1 MYNIAANFKYYM
13 YDCVDRKVMPLFF
26 TRIGLQIMIMVSV
39 YTAVKG
45 LPPVYVALSSN
56 FSPLITALLSY
67 VLIKVPI
74 TRLDIQI
81 LIISFIGVGVLISG
95 TPE

>member
-1 MYNIAANFKYYM
+1 MNKNFKYCM
-13 YDCVDRKVMPLFF
+13 YDCIDRKLLPLFF

-56 FSPLITALLSY
+56 FSPLFTALLSY
-67 VLIKVPI
+67 VMIKVPI
-74 TRLDIQI
+74 TRLDIQV
-81 LIISFIGVGVLISG
+81 LIISFIGVGILISG
-95 TPE
+95 TPD

>member
-1 MYNIAANFKYYM
+1 MNKNFKYYM
-13 YDCVDRKVMPLFF
+13 YDCIDRKLLPLFF

-56 FSPLITALLSY
+56 FSPLFTALLSY
-67 VLIKVPI
+67 VMIKVPI
-74 TRLDIQI
+74 TRLDIQV
-81 LIISFIGVGVLISG
+81 LIISFIGVGILISG
-95 TPE
+95 TPD

>member
-1 MYNIAANFKYYM
+1 
-13 YDCVDRKVMPLFF
+13 
-26 TRIGLQIMIMVSV
+26 MIMVSV

-67 VLIKVPI
+67 VMIKVPI
-74 TRLDIQI
+74 TRLDIQV
-81 LIISFIGVGVLISG
+81 LIISFIGVGILISG
-95 TPE
+95 TPD